1 MLMHSHGTVR
11 HKRGLVRILIK
22 ALTPALLGTSMLTG
36 IVGSA
41 LAAEP
46 WFMVERTFWEDADPA
61 RGQGVT
67 TDGTYWYFSG
77 THSLEITDA
86 AYNTIL
92 IDSNAILSQVGLAD
106 GYTDVTLN
114 HIGDIDYA
122 NGKLYISLDATQRD
136 PITNNKYSNP
146 VFAVYDAAT
155 LTWTGE
161 AYALN
166 PPHGIHDI
174 ASWVAVDAANGLAYG
189 IAYDN
194 ATELTV
200 YNLADFS
207 FKEYLPLSQV
217 VDQAQGGKILNG
229 YMYFA
234 TDNDEKLLMRANL
247 STGEVEVIG
256 NLKIDGEQEVE
267 GLSIKWTGDGW
278 SMNVLNREESTPG
291 SGIEGVGFYKY
302 LRPVGNSLSGEIHAD
317 ISGALVSD
325 TAFMRETTGRRLR
338 GVLDGGI
345 SATEGTA
352 LWGELVRASGSTDS
366 AGDAAAFEHSAAGF
380 VGGAEGQ
387 LGDWL
392 VGFGAGYR
400 RSDFDVSDRASTGT
414 ADTFE
419 LGVYGGTRMG
429 DFGLTLGATWAGSDI
444 DTKRSV
450 VFPAIN
456 ERLSASYGAST
467 MQAYGELDY
476 RLAVGTTTV
485 SPFAGLALVS
495 SHTDA
500 FTETGGDIAALG
512 GDENTTQN
520 AVTTIGAR
528 VAAPVNFGEMAGNIH
543 GQIGWQHALQ
553 PVDAAVSMTT
563 RSGDSFDSV
572 GVPIAKDALNLEAGL
587 DLSLSDNSKVSL
599 NYSGQLASGGNSQA
613 LKVAFD
619 MKF

>member
-1 MLMHSHGTVR
+1 MHLFSHGSVR
-11 HKRGLVRILIK
+11 NHRRLCLSKPLV
-22 ALTPALLGTSMLTG
+22 AGLLGTSMLTG
-36 IVGSA
+36 LVSA
-41 LAAEP
+41 AQAVEP
-46 WFMVERTFWEDADPA
+46 WFMVEHTFWQDADPA

-67 TDGTYWYFSG
+67 TDGTNWYFSG
-77 THSLEITDA
+77 THSLEIADA
-86 AYNTIL
+86 AYNTL
-92 IDSNAILSQVGLAD
+92 RIDSNAILSQVGLAD

-122 NGKLYISLDATQRD
+122 NGKLYISLDSTQRD
-136 PITNNKYSNP
+136 PVTNNKYSNP

-166 PPHGIHDI
+166 PPHGVQDI
-174 ASWVAVDAANGLAYG
+174 ASWVAVDAKNGLAYG

-194 ATELTV
+194 ASELTV

-207 FKEYLPLSQV
+207 FNKYIPLSQI

-247 STGEVEVIG
+247 ATGEVETIG

-291 SGIEGVGFYKY
+291 SGVEGVGFYKY
-302 LRPVGNSLSGEIHAD
+302 LRPIGNALSGEIHAD
-317 ISGALVSD
+317 IAGALVSD
-325 TAFMRETTGRRLR
+325 STYLRDATGRRLR
-338 GVLDGGI
+338 VLFDNGK
-345 SATEGTA
+345 AREGTPF
-352 LWGELVRASGSTDS
+352 WGEAIGAKSSTDAS
-366 AGDAAAFEHSAAGF
+366 GDAAEFEHSTAGF
-380 VGGAEGQ
+380 VGGIEGD

-392 VGFGAGYR
+392 VGFSGGYK
-400 RSDFDVSDRASTGT
+400 SSTFDVTDRASTGS

-429 DFGLTLGATWAGSDI
+429 DFGLTLGASWAGSQI
-444 DTKRSV
+444 DTERHV

-456 ERLSASYGAST
+456 EQLSASYGASIA
-467 MQAYGELDY
+467 QAYGELDY
-476 RLAVGTTTV
+476 RMTVGTTIV

-495 SHTDA
+495 RHTDA
-500 FTETGGDIAALG
+500 FAETGGDIAALSAEASSSG
-512 GDENTTQN
+512 NAFTTLGIRAATPLSFGDMT
-520 AVTTIGAR
+520 GSL
-528 VAAPVNFGEMAGNIH
+528 H
-543 GQIGWQHALQ
+543 GQIGWQHALND
-553 PVDAAVSMTT
+553 VDTSIALTT
-563 RSGDSFDSV
+563 ASDATFDSA
-572 GVPIAKDALNLEAGL
+572 GVPLAKDALTVAAGL
-587 DLSLSDNSKVSL
+587 DLALTDKATMSLG
-599 NYSGQLASGGNSQA
+599 YSGQFADGSTSQA
-613 LKVAFD
+613 VKVGFS